1 MTAIN
6 ALVGQYLDEAI
17 EIRRKLHANPELG
30 YEEYATTEL
39 ILSELARYGIEASRL
54 PGLDTGVV
62 ATIRGAKPGRTV
74 GIREDIDALPI
85 TEETGLP
92 FASANPGFSHA
103 CGHDIHTAALLLT
116 ARVLNA
122 LKETLCGNVRL
133 IFQPAEERVTGAQRM
148 IGTGFMEQAPKCD
161 SIIGVH
167 ASPEFPAGSI
177 GVIKGAANAATDSVS
192 ITVKGLGG
200 HGAHPYRCVDPIVT
214 AAYLITQLQ
223 SIISRENPALQP
235 AVLTFGTIH
244 GGTVMNVIPEQVE
257 LTGTLRT
264 FSEES
269 RQRIWDAIHRVSKG
283 CCEAMRAEALV
294 HVEAGVPALINSAE
308 VIDDVAAAAAKTIG
322 AEKVIWFENPSPGSD
337 DFSQFLKFCPGAQ
350 FRVGTGNHLPES
362 RIGLHNAKNIFD
374 ERSIGVAAAV
384 MAQYTLDFGCSKA

>member
-1 MTAIN
+1 MTEVN

-17 EIRRKLHANPELG
+17 EIRRKLHVNPELG
-30 YEEYATTEL
+30 YEEHATTQL
-39 ILSELARYGIEASRL
+39 ILSELARYGIEAARL

-62 ATIRGAKPGRTV
+62 ATIRGGKPGRTV
-74 GIREDIDALPI
+74 GIRADIDALPI

-92 FASANPGFSHA
+92 FASKNAGFSHA

-116 ARVLNA
+116 ARALGA
-122 LKETLCGNVRL
+122 LKDTLCGNVRL

-148 IGTGFMEQAPKCD
+148 IDTGFMTEEPRCD

-167 ASPEFPAGSI
+167 TSPEYPSGSI

-192 ITVKGLGG
+192 VTVKGVGG

-244 GGTVMNVIPEQVE
+244 GGTVMNVIPAKVE
-257 LTGTLRT
+257 MTGTLRT

-269 RQRIWDAIHRVSKG
+269 RHRIWDAIHRVSKG
-283 CCEAMRAEALV
+283 CCEAMRAEAEV
-294 HVEAGVPALINSAE
+294 HVEAGVPALINSGE
-308 VIDDVAAAAAKTIG
+308 VIDGIVAAAEKTIG
-322 AEKVIWFENPSPGSD
+322 ADKVIRFENPSPGSD
-337 DFSQFLKFCPGAQ
+337 DFSRFLDFCPGAQ
-350 FRVGTGNHLPES
+350 FRVGTGNDLPES
-362 RIGLHNAKNIFD
+362 RIGLHSAKNIFD
-374 ERSIGVAAAV
+374 EGAIGVAAAV
-384 MAQYTLDFGCSKA
+384 MAQYALDFGCGNA